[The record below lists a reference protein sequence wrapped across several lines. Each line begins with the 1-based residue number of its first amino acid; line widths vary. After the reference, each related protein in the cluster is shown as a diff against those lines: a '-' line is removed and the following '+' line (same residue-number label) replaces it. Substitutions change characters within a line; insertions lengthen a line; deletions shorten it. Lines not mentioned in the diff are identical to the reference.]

1 MNLSDHFQTLT
12 HHAYCIPGDPTVCV
26 ELKTILEKKH
36 ALPAQAN
43 PDFYEQTYQTFTI
56 EDARNLKGL
65 HETRP
70 IGPTGKKVF
79 IIYMNAITSEAQNA
93 LLKLFEEPSEYAHFF
108 LVIPSAHVLLPT
120 VKSRMAMIGHGSGRP
135 VNEEL
140 NEEARKFLNLT
151 SGKKL
156 EHIKKI
162 VEDISKEK
170 KTKQDAIDFLDAV
183 EAHIYSKNK
192 IRDHISTLESIALVR
207 KYIHDRAPSVKMLL
221 EYMSLMS
228 K

>member
-1 MNLSDHFQTLT
+1 
-12 HHAYCIPGDPTVCV
+12 V
-26 ELKTILEKKH
+26 ELKTILESEH
-36 ALPAQAN
+36 GLPSQAN
-43 PDFYEQTYQTFTI
+43 PDFYERSYQTFTI

-70 IGPTGKKVF
+70 IGQTGKKVF
-79 IIYMNAITSEAQNA
+79 IIYMNAITNEAQNA

-108 LVIPSAHVLLPT
+108 LVIPSSHVLLPT
-120 VKSRMAMIGHGSGRP
+120 VRSRMALIGHHSGNA
-135 VNEEL
+135 VNAEL
-140 NEEARKFLNLT
+140 EEEARKFLNLT

-156 EHIKKI
+156 EYIKRI

-183 EAHIYSKNK
+183 EAHIHSKNR
-192 IRDHISTLESIALVR
+192 IREHISTLESMALVR

-221 EYMSLMS
+221 EYMSLMG